1 MSAFLGVIGFLGII
15 VGIILLILGLIR
27 KKKMKGGLVLALSF
41 VVFIIALFIPSP
53 DSKNTTKQ
61 AVESE
66 TKEVAETSEK
76 TEEPKEEESTE
87 KPSQDEVTYYQTEV
101 LPAIDDFQAEYDR
114 IWNDL
119 WVTTFNGVSDGSVDV
134 YTAYRNMTFIETN
147 YNVLSDNIAEF
158 EGENLSKENKKLL
171 ESYKE
176 KLIESADYRAIA
188 SRSAAEMFDEG
199 NLKPS
204 KVEEIK
210 SIISSGDVELMQAMA
225 NRLSIEENLGLT
237 QQTTD

>member
-76 TEEPKEEESTE
+76 TEEPKEESTE

-158 EGENLSKENKKLL
+158 EGGNLSKENKKLL